1 MRRRDAGNYCM
12 YSGKIAVPPGGGGIR
27 ELISVVQLG
36 MKLSQVMG
44 PAQTVEMSFTN
55 STRFEILNKSN
66 HDTWKIQVE
75 VLLIKN
81 DTWPY
86 VSGLKPQVTDEGKA
100 RAVTK
105 EEQKKWIAADRKA
118 KSDLILAMN
127 ASELRQI
134 HHSCET
140 SREIWMKLES
150 IYESKGRKATLKTID
165 TTQDASFVEIY
176 RSHYITECN
185 RGENTGTQTF
195 EETEIALTT
204 SLEHGDYKKNLN
216 FSSAISH
223 ILQDSLV
230 VEQLQHQF
238 TPTLA
243 KKIDVLIGNG
253 VFCNAGCYRTTDAK
267 PSGYDY
273 FYFPPTEIESEMDK
287 LFRTLN
293 ESSYLVSYVSVKTLT
308 VNEKNKITNNK
319 KFGEKVVVECD
330 NFKTLLPERYTE
342 KFSEAHIEDIN
353 QQLTIGKLVYLVSR
367 GAVGK
372 TTNLEF
378 LEE

>member
-1 MRRRDAGNYCM
+1 
-12 YSGKIAVPPGGGGIR
+12 
-27 ELISVVQLG
+27 
-36 MKLSQVMG
+36 
-44 PAQTVEMSFTN
+44 MSFTN

-165 TTQDASFVEIY
+165 TTQDAS
-176 RSHYITECN
+176 S
-185 RGENTGTQTF
+185 
-195 EETEIALTT
+195 
-204 SLEHGDYKKNLN
+204 
-216 FSSAISH
+216 
-223 ILQDSLV
+223 
-230 VEQLQHQF
+230 
-238 TPTLA
+238 
-243 KKIDVLIGNG
+243 
-253 VFCNAGCYRTTDAK
+253 
-267 PSGYDY
+267 
-273 FYFPPTEIESEMDK
+273 
-287 LFRTLN
+287 
-293 ESSYLVSYVSVKTLT
+293 
-308 VNEKNKITNNK
+308 
-319 KFGEKVVVECD
+319 
-330 NFKTLLPERYTE
+330 
-342 KFSEAHIEDIN
+342 
-353 QQLTIGKLVYLVSR
+353 
-367 GAVGK
+367 
-372 TTNLEF
+372 
-378 LEE
+378 